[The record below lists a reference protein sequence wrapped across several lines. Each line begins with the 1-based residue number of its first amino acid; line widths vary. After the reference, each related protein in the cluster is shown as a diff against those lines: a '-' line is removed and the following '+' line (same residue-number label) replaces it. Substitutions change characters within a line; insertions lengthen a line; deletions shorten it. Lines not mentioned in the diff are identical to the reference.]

1 MTAKVHWPGQVEQ
14 INMDL
19 AQVTAIASVARSEV
33 FRAFNA
39 REPLSAAE
47 IAAAIGKSAQ
57 TVRYHINELLK
68 VGLIIAVETRKRR
81 SRIEEAY
88 VHKALESY
96 SIRPPYPPGYA
107 EQLIRGFQ
115 AILRNMGRERS
126 ALIRLHEV
134 DPELRDFGAY
144 RYSTVRMTQE
154 TAASTKAR
162 LLETLAEI
170 AQIDEPDGQRVNVSI
185 YMSTTLGASRAVY
198 EDLTGKPLEPDDEEP
213 PSE

>member
-1 MTAKVHWPGQVEQ
+1 
-14 INMDL
+14 MDL

-68 VGLIIAVETRKRR
+68 VDLIIAVETRKRR

-126 ALIRLHEV
+126 AMIRLHEV

-144 RYSTVRMTQE
+144 RYSTVRMTQQ
-154 TAASTKAR
+154 TAAKTKAR
-162 LLETLAEI
+162 LLATLAEI
-170 AQIDEPDGQRVNVSI
+170 AQIDEPDGQRVNVSV
-185 YMSTTLGASRAVY
+185 YMSTTLGASRAIY
-198 EDLTGKPLEPDDEEP
+198 QDLTGKPLEPDEEIEP
-213 PSE
+213 